1 MPDTSPPPVTGSS
14 WISGPGTK
22 VTPFKTAGTTTGPD
36 EGNKLFRM
44 VYMVFGLGEHFFA
57 DLSQGNLA
65 ISTSLDR
72 PTELMFKARQS
83 KWTGTFQRISQTVLD
98 RSMKAPKGKLRE
110 AFKARE
116 KAPQKAEEIVINV
129 NWPPIVEG
137 DIPALMGALVEA
149 ITLNGFEPTGI
160 DEKTG
165 IKAALSLVSAFANI
179 EIDVE
184 EIIEEMYPEA
194 TYKGLTDRTPLMKV
208 QNEQALNPPAPV
220 APGGETPGI
229 GAAPHPPQPRKPHP
243 KKIDAQ
249 VESRGAMRELRRAL
263 VALKER
269 R

>member
-1 MPDTSPPPVTGSS
+1 MGEEMPVPEETQVVEAEVAQVGEAVVEPPAPTAHELSVRCLSAVQQLNGQIHLVTQLEAPGSDTAS
-14 WISGPGTK
+14 
-22 VTPFKTAGTTTGPD
+22 
-36 EGNKLFRM
+36 
-44 VYMVFGLGEHFFA
+44 
-57 DLSQGNLA
+57 LA
-65 ISTSLDR
+65 
-72 PTELMFKARQS
+72 AAS
-83 KWTGTFQRISQTVLD
+83 KEIVKQ
-98 RSMKAPKGKLRE
+98 LRE
-110 AFKARE
+110 AFNARE

-229 GAAPHPPQPRKPHP
+229 GAAPHPPQARKPHP

-249 VESRGAMRELRRAL
+249 VESRGAIRELRRAL

-269 R
+269 K